1 MLDTPPPVALL
12 FLIGA
17 LPVALWVA
25 FTDLSRMRIPNRA
38 SVLLCAL
45 FALGGLA
52 LWAFGLWDLSDWAWR
67 WANLAVVLLAGMLL
81 YFLGLVGAGDAKLAA
96 AAAPFVAVADLG
108 TVLMLYAAMVLG
120 AWVLHRIAK
129 HSFGPRVWPDWTSW
143 TSGKRFPMGVAIGA
157 TLVAYLGLAAAA

>member
-1 MLDTPPPVALL
+1 MDTPALVALA

-17 LPVALWVA
+17 APVVLWVS

-38 SVLLCAL
+38 VLALLGL

-52 LWAFGLWDLSDWAWR
+52 LAARGEWGWGDWAWR
-67 WANLAVVLLAGMLL
+67 WANLAVVLAAGMALNAV
-81 YFLGLVGAGDAKLAA
+81 GLVGAGDAKLAA

-108 TVLMLYAAMVLG
+108 TVLILYAGMVLL

-157 TLVAYLGLAAAA
+157 TLLAYLGLAAAA